1 MGNGDPTKILKS
13 DDQTKK
19 EPSRGDMRVN
29 IIITAENIKSN
40 ISKSKSI

>member
-19 EPSRGDMRVN
+19 EPSRGDMKVD